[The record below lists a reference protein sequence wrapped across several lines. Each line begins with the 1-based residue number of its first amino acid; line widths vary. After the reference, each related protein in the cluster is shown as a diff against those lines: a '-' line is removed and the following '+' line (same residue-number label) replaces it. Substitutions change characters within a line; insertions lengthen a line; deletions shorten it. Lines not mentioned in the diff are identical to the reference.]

1 MDLTQIFLVVTL
13 AATTIVLVAVGY
25 QVFQVLKEMKN
36 ILVRMNRVVG
46 GLERMSTSVESGFNE
61 VAGFVGGA
69 KSVFKILE
77 IIRNRKSTASD
88 KEDK

>member
-1 MDLTQIFLVVTL
+1 MDLTQIFLVITL
-13 AATTIVLVAVGY
+13 ATTTIVLAAVGY
-25 QVFQVLKEMKN
+25 QVFQVMREMKN
-36 ILVRMNRVVG
+36 ILIKMNHVVG

-77 IIRNRKSTASD
+77 IIKNRKSPD
-88 KEDK
+88 KDK

>member
-1 MDLTQIFLVVTL
+1 MDLTQIFLVITL
-13 AATTIVLVAVGY
+13 AVTTIVLIFVGY
-25 QVFQVLKEMKN
+25 QVFLVLREMKN
-36 ILVRMNRVVG
+36 ILVRMNNVVG

-77 IIRNRKSTASD
+77 IIKNRKGTSSQE
-88 KEDK
+88 K